1 MGADAYGRHATGIA
15 GKNLDPNSEGRGVLQ
30 FKTGLMSVIKKQG
43 GTPQQEK
50 GAVKAVQDLY
60 DVVQQGGILIFFYL
74 QKIYPDEWKNFLARI
89 GHDENALHFEL
100 FDNPTDNLELRF
112 WASYRGQTL
121 ARTEG
126 SDVEG
131 AISCNDATDTRGFEL
146 SPEARAHADLKFTY
160 VVTCQI
166 YGKQKEGQKPEAADI
181 SIAAQA
187 AARKAEIAAQLSAQ
201 DDEYDL
207 TGLTNVRPSNPNA
220 NT

>member
-1 MGADAYGRHATGIA
+1 MGNHLNSVVA
-15 GKNLDPNSEGRGVLQ
+15 NLDPNSEGRGVLQ

-181 SIAAQA
+181 SNAAQA

>member
-1 MGADAYGRHATGIA
+1 M
-15 GKNLDPNSEGRGVLQ
+15 LSC
-30 FKTGLMSVIKKQG
+30 GLARYIDIS
-43 GTPQQEK
+43 
-50 GAVKAVQDLY
+50 
-60 DVVQQGGILIFFYL
+60 FFL
-74 QKIYPDEWKNFLARI
+74 ADEWKNFLARI

-100 FDNPTDNLELRF
+100 FDNPTDILELRF
-112 WASYRGQTL
+112 RASYRGQTL

-166 YGKQKEGQKPEAADI
+166 YGKQKEGQKPDAADI

-207 TGLTNVRPSNPNA
+207 TGLTDVRPSNPNA
-220 NT
+220 ST